1 MINFTQLL
9 RENSAKVEV
18 KGRDRREQPRIG
30 LRKTA
35 GEMFYLGT
43 KTPCQLLDISL
54 GGFCAYTDKPFSA
67 GALAQVEV
75 VVSIQGQVVHLYG
88 MTEWSKH
95 EHKIG
100 VRFTHPSFKVRMQ
113 LEGLISTLLEQ
124 AAAALSTEIDGSIGS
139 MEEASESPNVIPTD
153 VAPMEPEE
161 VFSAGFVALIHGCEK
176 RAMSWEEGE
185 WPVQIRYLNDRL
197 RLSGSIMDLSVQG
210 CSVRTDGPFAGEFQL
225 PVEISFR
232 LRGLP
237 FLLAGVPVVIDDPC
251 TIGIQ
256 FTPMS
261 FRRRDELAQLVSEL
275 RGIGKYQPDPMSPG
289 TAPISPKVQAPLAVK
304 EETREVSSETD
315 EESERYVE
323 PAEKHGEEGDF
334 WKDLKTGDWDL

>member
-9 RENSAKVEV
+9 RDKAPKVEV
-18 KGRDRREQPRIG
+18 GGRERREQPRIG
-30 LRKTA
+30 LRKTT

-54 GGFCAYTDKPFSA
+54 GGFCAYTDKPFNA

-75 VVSIQGQVVHLYG
+75 VVSLHGQVVHLYG

-113 LEGLISTLLEQ
+113 LEGLIASLLEK
-124 AAAALSTEIDGSIGS
+124 AAAAQVTEIDGSIGS
-139 MEEASESPNVIPTD
+139 MDGASESQHEISADAGPI
-153 VAPMEPEE
+153 EPVEA
-161 VFSAGFVALIHGCEK
+161 FSAGFVALIHGSEK

-185 WPVQIRYLNDRL
+185 WPAQIRYLNDSL

-210 CSVRTDGPFAGEFQL
+210 CSVRIDLPFTGEFQQ

-237 FLLAGVPVVIDDPC
+237 FLLAGAPVVIDDPC

-256 FTPMS
+256 FSNMS

-289 TAPISPKVQAPLAVK
+289 TVAVSPMVQAPLAVK
-304 EETREVSSETD
+304 EETREDSAAMT
-315 EESERYVE
+315 EEPERYVE
-323 PAEKHGEEGDF
+323 PTEKPGEEGDF
-334 WKDLKTGDWDL
+334 WKDL